1 MTCAKCN
8 HGFCWRCLKS
18 WKPNHKDYYNCSAMV
33 SKAARQEKRFQDY
46 NERCTF
52 HHQARD
58 FAVNLRNR
66 VSAIHEVPPPK
77 SFTFLSDACRGL
89 EQARKVLAYACVYS
103 FYNQDT
109 EHMDVVEQQIEAL
122 ELHTNALQILL
133 GEPPSPWHLPPKYRW
148 VGDPAPAA
156 HLHSGPWSFLCLVAL
171 LPSSSSTLQVH
182 DTHPHPTFALITT
195 CPHL

>member
-1 MTCAKCN
+1 M
-8 HGFCWRCLKS
+8 
-18 WKPNHKDYYNCSAMV
+18 
-33 SKAARQEKRFQDY
+33 
-46 NERCTF
+46 
-52 HHQARD
+52 
-58 FAVNLRNR
+58 NLRNR

-89 EQARKVLAYACVYS
+89 EQARKVVWAGLGRGWAGGGGGWEVASAGACLGPQVLAYACVYS